1 MSSQPLAVQAVQ
13 AAAPLPSKREQLLAL
28 TRSGLRLFV
37 SVVPSLVGAG
47 LLGAIKGLV
56 VFGLMGLL
64 AGALFVLLPRF
75 LGLPQAPL
83 WLEILGF
90 LLPPLA
96 LSLSGGYILMVQRV
110 TERLAHEV
118 QERGLVRYLY
128 AVIKPVLVQVGRRVQ
143 GKGTLS
149 RAELSRAIEASVTER
164 MQEVADP
171 SDQAPPTLGKRMESF
186 LMEHSR
192 RVLGLLALRAA
203 LTAPDKSSAVHNV
216 EDVGIERL
224 EMALADTLEDLFF
237 IQMLLAL
244 LAGLLVAGAP
254 AVIRLLLP

>member
-1 MSSQPLAVQAVQ
+1 MSSQPLAAQ
-13 AAAPLPSKREQLLAL
+13 AAPVPSKREQLLAL

-37 SVVPSLVGAG
+37 SMVPSLVGAG

-56 VFGLMGLL
+56 VFGLTGLV

-75 LGLPQAPL
+75 LGLPPAPL

-110 TERLAHEV
+110 TERLAHEA
-118 QERGLVRYLY
+118 QERGMVRYLY
-128 AVIKPVLVQVGRRVQ
+128 AVIKPVLVQVGRRLQ

-149 RAELSRAIEASVTER
+149 RAELSRAIESSVAER
-164 MQEVADP
+164 MHEVADP
-171 SDQAPPTLGKRMESF
+171 SDKALPSLGERMERF

-203 LTAPDKSSAVHNV
+203 VTAPDASTAVRNV
-216 EDVGIERL
+216 EEVGIDRL
-224 EMALADTLEDLFF
+224 EMALAETLEDLFF
-237 IQMLLAL
+237 VQMLLAL
-244 LAGLLVAGAP
+244 MAGILVAAAP
-254 AVIRLLLP
+254 AVIRLLLQ